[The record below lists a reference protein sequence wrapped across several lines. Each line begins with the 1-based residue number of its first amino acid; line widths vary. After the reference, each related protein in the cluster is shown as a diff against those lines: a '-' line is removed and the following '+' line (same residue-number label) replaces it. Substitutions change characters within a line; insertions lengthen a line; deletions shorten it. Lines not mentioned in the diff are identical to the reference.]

1 MLFGDDFQTMPLSL
15 MSIFKG
21 ELKRTFSSKDFL
33 DSNNLEV
40 LRLKHLMLK
49 SARLAFHYSF
59 EAYIMGDI
67 ILSEF

>member
-1 MLFGDDFQTMPLSL
+1 

-21 ELKRTFSSKDFL
+21 ELKRTFTCKEFLESS
-33 DSNNLEV
+33 NLEV

-49 SARLAFHYSF
+49 SARLAFHYAF

-67 ILSEF
+67 ILSEFQ